1 MSNSYLRF
9 TANVNAAPCV
19 TTQSRKNANWDKVL
33 GMSADA
39 RQRRAALLAFM
50 TAHNLNPWPWT
61 QASEVANSALAGFL
75 AGRSDTMTDKTYV
88 KLASGASDL
97 LGRRVSVAELHGE
110 KPASQLEVRHA
121 VDATGEVVALAQPF
135 EWVEVPP
142 HLIGGQAVMVRAD
155 TPASGWDAGDV
166 LFAGSAVA
174 DVAPLLGH
182 LALVQV
188 KDGPMVVRKI
198 LKGSRRHRFHLIG
211 VGATMLED
219 RAIASAAPIR
229 WIRKAT

>member
-1 MSNSYLRF
+1 
-9 TANVNAAPCV
+9 
-19 TTQSRKNANWDKVL
+19 
-33 GMSADA
+33 MSADA

-110 KPASQLEVRHA
+110 KPAPQLQVRHA
-121 VDATGEVVALAQPF
+121 VDPMGEVVTLTQPF
-135 EWVEVPP
+135 ESVDAPP
-142 HLIGGQAVMVRAD
+142 HLAGGQAVIVRAD
-155 TPASGWDAGDV
+155 TPAAGWDAGDV
-166 LFAGSAVA
+166 LFAGSALQ
-174 DVAPLLGH
+174 DVTPLLGH

-188 KDGPMVVRKI
+188 KEGPMLVRKI
-198 LKGSRRHRFHLIG
+198 LKGSRRHRYHLIG
-211 VGATMLED
+211 SGASMLVD
-219 RAIASAAPIR
+219 RAVAWAAPIR